1 MLIFMRRVNTGI
13 IDLLYIAIAFLI
25 FSIMWGE
32 YGAERL
38 KKWYKS
44 RNILQSIFLGIFLS
58 IVTSFVMII
67 DNLLY
72 VEKTV
77 ELRGALLAVNITV
90 AVLLGPVIEEL
101 VYRGVII
108 DILGRWFSSFVCVGA
123 SALVFSLVHI
133 PEGFVDFLLVF
144 LVGVC
149 FGVVY
154 IVDGNL
160 IPSTIAHSLSNAAV
174 LIFIR

>member
-1 MLIFMRRVNTGI
+1 
-13 IDLLYIAIAFLI
+13 
-25 FSIMWGE
+25 
-32 YGAERL
+32 
-38 KKWYKS
+38 
-44 RNILQSIFLGIFLS
+44 
-58 IVTSFVMII
+58 
-67 DNLLY
+67 
-72 VEKTV
+72 
-77 ELRGALLAVNITV
+77 
-90 AVLLGPVIEEL
+90 